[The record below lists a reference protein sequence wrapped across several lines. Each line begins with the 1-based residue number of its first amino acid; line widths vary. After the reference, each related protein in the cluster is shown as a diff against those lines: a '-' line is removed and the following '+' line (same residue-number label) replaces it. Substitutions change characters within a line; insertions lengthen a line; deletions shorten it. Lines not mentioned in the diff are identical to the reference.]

1 MLLTMLMKVER
12 ILTSKAIF
20 YYSLTG
26 KTEAALNENKLGNVD
41 IIKLNKLKED
51 QVRLDNYNTIIFG
64 TPTYGRGVPPEYFL
78 TIINKLH
85 SLKGKRI
92 GLFGSGNT
100 IYGDD
105 FCGALDVLEQIFKDK
120 NEILFK
126 YKFEGY
132 PREIDIKKVN
142 ELILEA

>member
-1 MLLTMLMKVER
+1 M
-12 ILTSKAIF
+12 TSKVIF

-26 KTEAALNENKLGNVD
+26 KTEAVINKNELENIDV
-41 IIKLNKLKED
+41 IKINKLKED
-51 QVRLDNYNTIIFG
+51 QVDLESYDTIVFG

-105 FCGALDVLEQIFKDK
+105 FCGALDVLEQIFQDK

-132 PREIDIKKVN
+132 PRETDIKKVN